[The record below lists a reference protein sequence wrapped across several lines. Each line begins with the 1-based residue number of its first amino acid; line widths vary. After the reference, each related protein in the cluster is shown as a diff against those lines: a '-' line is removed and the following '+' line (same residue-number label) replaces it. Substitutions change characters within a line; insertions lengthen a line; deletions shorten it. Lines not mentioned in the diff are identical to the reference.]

1 MKSIYLVLLAIILMP
16 LIYWTK
22 LPQWLIFI
30 PLAYLLWVWIPLVWV
45 GIKNMFK

>member
-16 LIYWTK
+16 VIYWTR
-22 LPQWLIFI
+22 LPEWLIFI
-30 PLAYLLWVWIPLVWV
+30 PLTYLAYVWVPLVYV